1 MKYGPPDTN
10 PINFYGNSEMQIAAR
25 QALPI
30 LIQLA
35 TDSTRPIIT
44 YGELAVEIGMEYMP
58 GKLKNPIESLD
69 AFRALW
75 MRRPLGCIW
84 QTLFEYQQESNME
97 ICTIPYLTTIVV
109 NKGTDVPT
117 IFRDFNWS
125 DEKIRSERD
134 KVYKFEDWTD
144 VLEEIMSPY
153 ES

>member
-1 MKYGPPDTN
+1 MKYGPPGVKA
-10 PINFYGNSEMQIAAR
+10 INFYGDDKRQIAAR
-25 QALPI
+25 QAFPI

-35 TDSTRPIIT
+35 TDPTRPIIT
-44 YGELAVEIGMEYMP
+44 YGELADEIGMQYIP
-58 GKLKNPIESLD
+58 DKLRDLKP
-69 AFRALW
+69 FKALW
-75 MRRPLGCIW
+75 MRLPLGCIW

-117 IFRDFNWS
+117 IFKKYLNWS
-125 DEKIRSERD
+125 NEKIKSEQC
-134 KVYKFEDWTD
+134 KVYGFEGWAD